1 MKFRANEEQTVT
13 RGTWNY
19 VADAGTGSITLSYSA
34 AGDSV
39 LVNTDG
45 ITNGVVAGSQTDL
58 IQLPTCRFK
67 ASLTGDATFSM
78 FKA

>member
-1 MKFRANEEQTVT
+1 MKFNGDEEQTVT

-19 VADAGTGSITLSYSA
+19 VAAAGAGSITLSYA
-34 AGDSV
+34 PAGEMQ

-45 ITNGVVAGSQTDL
+45 ITDGVVTGNQTDL

-67 ASLTGDATFSM
+67 AALTGDAEFSLY
-78 FKA
+78 KA